1 MTLTNIDMIYKALL
15 SGLTVHRDQCSF
27 KLSDVVSDLRA
38 EGFKILYDP
47 ALGYWMEIESVMK
60 RELAE
65 LQVAAHGG
73 ELAEQVSA

>member
-1 MTLTNIDMIYKALL
+1 MLFR

-27 KLSDVVSDLRA
+27 KLSDVVSDLRE

-47 ALGYWMEIESVMK
+47 ALGYWMETESIMK

-73 ELAEQVSA
+73 ELAEQVGV